1 MNITAKEIIIKYL
14 KFKHLVPN
22 IFNLNE
28 EKLKNNSE
36 YYNQFLQ
43 LRSIF
48 FAFNLGLVRD
58 FESGSFVRN
67 FPIEAFSKLVEIARE
82 NNCLDQYPCDPDNRI
97 SHKCLELL
105 FIDLWDW
112 RSRIH
117 EVINLNSEFENIDGI
132 NLYAYQQIS
141 KVNYLIK
148 ENLDIV
154 DQLLAY
160 LVTPITDKIS
170 IEKLENN
177 YGYPRTKSEVLEVY

>member
-1 MNITAKEIIIKYL
+1 MYITAKEIIYKYL

-22 IFNLNE
+22 INSWNE

-36 YYNQFLQ
+36 YYQMFLQ
-43 LRSIF
+43 LRAIF
-48 FAFNLGLVRD
+48 CAFNLGLIRD
-58 FESGSFVRN
+58 FENGSFVRN
-67 FPIEAFSKLVEIARE
+67 FPIESFSRLVEIARK
-82 NNCLDQYPCDPDNRI
+82 NNCFDRYACDPMNKM

-112 RSRIH
+112 RSRIDEILH
-117 EVINLNSEFENIDGI
+117 LNSEFENIGGI

-160 LVTPITDKIS
+160 LITPLKEKIS
-170 IEKLENN
+170 IEELKKN
-177 YGYPRTKSEVLEVY
+177 YGYPLTKEELAETY